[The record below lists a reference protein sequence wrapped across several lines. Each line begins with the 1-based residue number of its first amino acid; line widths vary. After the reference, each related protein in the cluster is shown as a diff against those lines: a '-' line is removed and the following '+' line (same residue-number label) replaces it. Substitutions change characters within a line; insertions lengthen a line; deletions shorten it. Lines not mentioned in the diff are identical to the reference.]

1 MNKSITTNQILEL
14 LNKNGF
20 SNIVEE
26 IKNSSFTLNV
36 LD

>member
-1 MNKSITTNQILEL
+1 MNKLITTNQILEL

-20 SNIVEE
+20 SSIVKE